1 MASEVNRRRFLT
13 SAGMGIAAGAA
24 ATVAMSVRAA
34 ETASAPPPLP
44 DADSQ
49 SPPAAAGTE
58 SQPACCCGAAKMIF
72 TCSGSAD
79 VGKIADLAARK
90 LTEDGDGKMS
100 CLAGIGGRVSLI
112 MDATKAAQGILV
124 IDGCLQHCARRTLKQ
139 AGFTKF
145 EHLALHNLGMEKGK
159 TPATEEAISKVV
171 DEGKKR
177 LATCLL
183 K

>member
-1 MASEVNRRRFLT
+1 MASKVNRRRFLT
-13 SAGMGIAAGAA
+13 SAGTGIVAGAA
-24 ATVAMSVRAA
+24 AAATLSARAA
-34 ETASAPPPLP
+34 ESASAPPPLP

-49 SPPAAAGTE
+49 SPPAATGAE

-112 MDATKAAQGILV
+112 LDATKAAQGILV
-124 IDGCLQHCARRTLKQ
+124 IDGCLQHCARRTLRQ

-145 EHLALHNLGMEKGK
+145 EHLALHDMGMEKGK
-159 TPATEEAISKVV
+159 TPATDEAVAKVV
-171 DEGKKR
+171 AEGKKR
-177 LATCLL
+177 LASCSV